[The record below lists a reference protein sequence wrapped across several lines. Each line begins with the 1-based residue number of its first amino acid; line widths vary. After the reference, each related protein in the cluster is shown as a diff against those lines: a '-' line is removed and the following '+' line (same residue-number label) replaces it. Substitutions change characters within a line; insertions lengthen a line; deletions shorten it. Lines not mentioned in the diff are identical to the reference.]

1 MLDFYL
7 ILLEGEIWQVAIIE
21 LPATNVHSIHTED
34 QATQS
39 DSDTLH
45 WSGLHSVKEIGH
57 AALHWSALLDS
68 RRLLTPFE
76 LKFSQ
81 ESISTSTHIWQLQ
94 DSKNSNLNLTVIDMM
109 LFGQNVI

>member
-21 LPATNVHSIHTED
+21 LPATNVHSTHTED

-45 WSGLHSVKEIGH
+45 
-57 AALHWSALLDS
+57 
-68 RRLLTPFE
+68 
-76 LKFSQ
+76 
-81 ESISTSTHIWQLQ
+81 
-94 DSKNSNLNLTVIDMM
+94 
-109 LFGQNVI
+109 

>member
-45 WSGLHSVKEIGH
+45 
-57 AALHWSALLDS
+57 
-68 RRLLTPFE
+68 
-76 LKFSQ
+76 
-81 ESISTSTHIWQLQ
+81 
-94 DSKNSNLNLTVIDMM
+94 
-109 LFGQNVI
+109 